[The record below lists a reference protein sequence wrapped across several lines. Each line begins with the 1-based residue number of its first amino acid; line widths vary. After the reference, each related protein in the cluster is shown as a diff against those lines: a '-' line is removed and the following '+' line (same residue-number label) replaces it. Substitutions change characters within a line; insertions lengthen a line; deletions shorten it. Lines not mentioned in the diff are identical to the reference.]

1 LREKEDSEQIMGILL
16 SWDGTAVEFVLL
28 FEVSACL
35 LLNQSHTGRVA
46 RGDKVQGKG
55 ERFPGDLGISQI
67 GSDLYMGVGGGQ
79 DDAEGGK

>member
-1 LREKEDSEQIMGILL
+1 MD
-16 SWDGTAVEFVLL
+16 VLP
-28 FEVSACL
+28 VDHSACL

-67 GSDLYMGVGGGQ
+67 GSDLYMGVGGG
-79 DDAEGGK
+79 AR